1 MLGNG
6 FILVGTGCVVRV
18 WNVVAVGL
26 SGGER
31 GHGSLLGLRLL
42 EFWVL
47 VVTFCS
53 CSRQCES

>member
-1 MLGNG
+1 MLGDG

-31 GHGSLLGLRLL
+31 GHGSYLVCGLRL
-42 EFWVL
+42 
-47 VVTFCS
+47 
-53 CSRQCES
+53 